1 VTDIRLKPSGLLNSK
16 ANPMGVASP
25 RRVGNRTISNA
36 LALTAGTCGARSGD
50 CWKRCCKVGVF
61 INQVGTVSST
71 ALGHPCPADFQP
83 LPNFSRMLAVLRN
96 SLANPFDANAILS
109 VGWRRPLSLDACLN
123 AGYRTLR
130 LALSRPGSADDGSP
144 LGSLRCCSPLQ
155 VRSPRSWVG
164 NASAT
169 GGTRLSGSCLPYTGP
184 RCSGCG
190 THSRV
195 NSLHESV

>member
-1 VTDIRLKPSGLLNSK
+1 MRKPSQRVTERQASSSSVAPLARVAEAPEDDDGLGAVVGVMCGS
-16 ANPMGVASP
+16 ACWMGLQ
-25 RRVGNRTISNA
+25 N
-36 LALTAGTCGARSGD
+36 GARSGWLRPRRRD
-50 CWKRCCKVGVF
+50 DQWRSTSHGTIGATAGPVGRGSGCF
-61 INQVGTVSST
+61 RGKP
-71 ALGHPCPADFQP
+71 LAD
-83 LPNFSRMLAVLRN
+83 
-96 SLANPFDANAILS
+96 SLDANEILS

-164 NASAT
+164 NASAA